1 MEDAIYSVYVDWD
14 GDGDFLDAGEDVS
27 ADFVSASISRGFS
40 DPLARVAQ
48 TGRATIVLNNLSR
61 QYSPPLHATVLPRR
75 AVQIDMTYGG
85 VTETR
90 FAGWIDEVAPT
101 SGLYEERK
109 VTLTCSDA
117 MALLTQGDGQIALA
131 VDVYADEI
139 IEDVVDAVYTPA
151 ATNYEEGLNLFP
163 VSADR
168 WAWKTIG
175 QAVEEV
181 KASSKI
187 GDVCLADW
195 GSFFIARDGTPTF
208 LNRHHMP
215 LDAATVLTL
224 DGLMTGLSYRLGV
237 TSAYNVVEVT
247 CHPRT
252 VGTVNEVLGAIEQD
266 RAPAIEATAAV
277 TFVIKFRDP
286 SNQKIQVGGR
296 NVITPVATTDYICTS
311 DQEGEGADMTGS
323 VTAAITRY
331 GDHAVVTLT
340 NAAASRVYIQKLQV
354 RGLAVRAREPVTIA
368 VEDAASIA
376 AYQRRSMQVDAVL
389 MSAQAEAQAL
399 ADYLLDRYKDP
410 AAVID
415 GISFTANRNATLM
428 AAARDLELCERV
440 EISEGQTG
448 LSSYT
453 GYIWNLAE
461 MIVGA
466 THTVTFGLVEAY
478 DVGTPFRLDTS
489 ALNSGHVLI
498 Y

>member
-1 MEDAIYSVYVDWD
+1 
-14 GDGDFLDAGEDVS
+14 
-27 ADFVSASISRGFS
+27 
-40 DPLARVAQ
+40 
-48 TGRATIVLNNLSR
+48 
-61 QYSPPLHATVLPRR
+61 
-75 AVQIDMTYGG
+75 
-85 VTETR
+85 
-90 FAGWIDEVAPT
+90 
-101 SGLYEERK
+101 
-109 VTLTCSDA
+109 
-117 MALLTQGDGQIALA
+117 
-131 VDVYADEI
+131 
-139 IEDVVDAVYTPA
+139 VDAVYTPA

-215 LDAATVLTL
+215 LDATTVLTL
-224 DGLMTGLSYRLGV
+224 DGLMTGLSYRIGV

-286 SNQKIQVGGR
+286 SNQKIEVGGR

-376 AYQRRSMQVDAVL
+376 AYQRRSMQIDAVL
-389 MSAQAEAQAL
+389 MSAQAAAQAL

-410 AAVID
+410 AGVLD